1 MNNKIFEWT
10 GVTTAILYSLFVALN
25 IGIEFIGFSLLLL
38 SAVLIGI
45 WAYRG
50 KHKGILLLQFFY
62 ASAGVIGMI
71 RWFWLKNE
79 KALKNGTLIKKGEIL
94 CQKELNLEKNQKEKD
109 KDKKRRIRVTCVL
122 LSMARN

>member
-1 MNNKIFEWT
+1 MELNIEIKKATDPIYQKVSKVIPEIEWA

-38 SAVLIGI
+38 SAILIGI

-71 RWFWLKNE
+71 RWF
-79 KALKNGTLIKKGEIL
+79 
-94 CQKELNLEKNQKEKD
+94 
-109 KDKKRRIRVTCVL
+109 
-122 LSMARN
+122 